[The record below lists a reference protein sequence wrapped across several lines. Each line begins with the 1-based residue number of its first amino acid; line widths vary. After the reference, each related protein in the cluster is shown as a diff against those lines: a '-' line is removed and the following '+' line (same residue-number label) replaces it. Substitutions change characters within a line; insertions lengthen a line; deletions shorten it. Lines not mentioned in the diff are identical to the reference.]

1 MCSAPLRGFNPMP
14 PAPVNIIDFH
24 GTIDTVIPMSPDVP
38 GVVGPGPDMTTE
50 TNDGYYYH
58 IKLDH
63 LTKVLTSMNCD
74 LTSSVYNTHMDGVEG
89 WNCVQWSGCD
99 QGKEVVHCNAVYGH
113 DYPFS
118 SQRIEGLKIMWDFM
132 KTHSR
137 V

>member
-1 MCSAPLRGFNPMP
+1 M
-14 PAPVNIIDFH
+14 
-24 GTIDTVIPMSPDVP
+24 
-38 GVVGPGPDMTTE
+38 
-50 TNDGYYYH
+50 
-58 IKLDH
+58 
-63 LTKVLTSMNCD
+63 
-74 LTSSVYNTHMDGVEG
+74 YNTHMDGVEG